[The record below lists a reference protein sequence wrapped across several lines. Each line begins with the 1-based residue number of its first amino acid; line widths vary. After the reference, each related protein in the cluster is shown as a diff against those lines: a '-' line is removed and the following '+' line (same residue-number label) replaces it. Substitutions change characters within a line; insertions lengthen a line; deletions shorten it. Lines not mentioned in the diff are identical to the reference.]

1 MHALMGA
8 NSARTSPASIFVTLV
23 FFFLFHL
30 FHIVV
35 ACRTVLQ
42 HHHQV
47 LQLSQIRF
55 LDELHRRLHL
65 LHLLQ
70 HLLALSLRTL
80 LVNVLSVLLDLK
92 D

>member
-8 NSARTSPASIFVTLV
+8 NSARISPASIFVILV

-30 FHIVV
+30 IHIDV
-35 ACRTVLQ
+35 ACRAVLQ

-47 LQLSQIRF
+47 LQLGQIRF

-70 HLLALSLRTL
+70 HLLALSPRTL